1 LGGTAHAL
9 NNSSSTDLVSTSA
22 LYSTPSAP
30 ETDVEWPE
38 MLAPAVPLDT
48 HSFSQVFDVLAL
60 HGGFIPLMAWCV
72 SLCLCTPLSPILC
85 HITSSLSSSGP
96 LPVSGVSIDGTCHP
110 PPPNLDSQY
119 TSWSHTTHACQA
131 HCFYASS
138 AFVWALL
145 HQSLASVLWAECRGL
160 EGQCTTNIQSF
171 WEGSSLY
178 GHFCIDPWLLSGCR
192 AQGPERAMHY

>member
-1 LGGTAHAL
+1 VALPTLSTTLHPPTWYQRRHSTAPPVHRRRMWNGRRCWHRQCHSTHTHFHRSLMYLPCMGGSSHSWPGVFPYAYAL
-9 NNSSSTDLVSTSA
+9 LF
-22 LYSTPSAP
+22 
-30 ETDVEWPE
+30 
-38 MLAPAVPLDT
+38 
-48 HSFSQVFDVLAL
+48 H
-60 HGGFIPLMAWCV
+60 
-72 SLCLCTPLSPILC
+72 LC

-96 LPVSGVSIDGTCHP
+96 PPVSGVSIDGTCHP